1 MLIFNMHFLIYGF
14 TFIDFHRDIHCNK
27 SPEHICSG
35 LHLKKGDSLS
45 FIWPWNGTTP
55 KHDYVA

>member
-1 MLIFNMHFLIYGF
+1 MHFLIYGF